1 MIVILLSVRETEKR
15 YENVKRRRDYL
26 ILKKNYVYRTIDISP
41 SGNPDIKG
49 RRRRE
54 RRRVR
59 AR

>member
-41 SGNPDIKG
+41 SGISRG
-49 RRRRE
+49 RGE
-54 RRRVR
+54 ESEGG
-59 AR
+59 